1 MKKVSPE
8 KVFLK
13 IEKFAKNLDVPL
25 VSFLAIKRRSK
36 FSILISAILSSRTRD
51 ETTGEVMK
59 RFLKRVKNFHDLR
72 KLSLKEIEKL
82 IYPVGF
88 YRNKAKS
95 LKKLADVVIE
105 KYKGRIPDD
114 FDELIKLPGVGR
126 KVANLI
132 LSEVFKKD
140 EICVDTHV
148 HRISN
153 RLGWVKTE
161 RPEETEMELKNIFP
175 RKYWRRINKTLVA
188 FGQGICRPLR
198 PKCDICPV
206 NEICPKK
213 GVISGNNIKKNRS
226 A

>member
-13 IEKFAKNLDVPL
+13 IEKFAKNLDVPI
-25 VSFLAIKRRSK
+25 VSYLAIKRKSK

-59 RFLKRVKNFHDLR
+59 RFLKKVKNFHDLR

-95 LKKLADVVIE
+95 LKKLADVIIE
-105 KYKGRIPDD
+105 KYKGKIPDN
-114 FDELIKLPGVGR
+114 FDELVKLPGVGR
-126 KVANLI
+126 KVANLV
-132 LSEVFKKD
+132 LAEVFKKD

-161 RPEETEMELKNIFP
+161 KPEETEKELKKIFNK
-175 RKYWRRINKTLVA
+175 KYWRRLNKTLVA
-188 FGQGICRPLR
+188 FGQGICKPLR
-198 PKCDICPV
+198 PLCEKCPV
-206 NEICPKK
+206 EEWCYKI
-213 GVISGNNIKKNRS
+213 GI
-226 A
+226 

>member
-1 MKKVSPE
+1 MKRVSPE

-13 IEKFAKNLDVPL
+13 IEKFARNLDVPV
-25 VSFLAIKRRSK
+25 VSYLAIKRKSK

-59 RFLKRVKNFHDLR
+59 RFLKKVKNFHDLK

-95 LKKLADVVIE
+95 LKKLADMIIE
-105 KYKGRIPDD
+105 KYKGRIPDN
-114 FDELIKLPGVGR
+114 FEELVKLPGVGR

-132 LSEVFKKD
+132 LTEVFKKD

-153 RLGWVKTE
+153 RLGWVKTKK
-161 RPEETEMELKNIFP
+161 PEETEEELKKVFNK
-175 RKYWRRINKTLVA
+175 RYWRRLNKTLVA
-188 FGQGICRPLR
+188 FGQGICKPLR
-198 PKCDICPV
+198 PLCENCPV
-206 NEICPKK
+206 EKWCPKI
-213 GVISGNNIKKNRS
+213 GVY
-226 A
+226 